1 VLAFKQK
8 NVRERVDRFS
18 FRGTI
23 LMSATSGIGRDTER
37 ERGTRG
43 NGNSMVLLTLGW
55 FGRWKNRLVSADSME
70 GAFNSGLALCKVT
83 KGV

>member
-1 VLAFKQK
+1 MLAFKQK

-43 NGNSMVLLTLGW
+43 NGNSM
-55 FGRWKNRLVSADSME
+55 E
-70 GAFNSGLALCKVT
+70 GAFNSTGHSFKKKKKPYRT
-83 KGV
+83 YPPDK

>member
-43 NGNSMVLLTLGW
+43 NGNSM
-55 FGRWKNRLVSADSME
+55 E
-70 GAFNSGLALCKVT
+70 GAFNSGLVRPVEKPA
-83 KGV
+83 GFG